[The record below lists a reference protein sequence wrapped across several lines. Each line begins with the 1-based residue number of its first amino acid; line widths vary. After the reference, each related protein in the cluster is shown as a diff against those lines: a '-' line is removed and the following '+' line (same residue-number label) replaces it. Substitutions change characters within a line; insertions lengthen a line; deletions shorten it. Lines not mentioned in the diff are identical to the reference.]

1 MRIVIISLAVKRAN
15 TDAPSAVLIPAECLH
30 ISALNR
36 TDRRADAAEHIMPE
50 MPPPIPVGA
59 RRAEI
64 IVFRY
69 GIALCNRRCGA
80 DAVLFFPHNF
90 LSVFKCHRAI
100 FAEHTRKHRIIG
112 AAIIKVKLFAAAA
125 LRNVGKR
132 ATLRLGFFRKRAKRP
147 RAVCSKASAVHCRI
161 TCKQFRPGQA
171 LARFVRRNI
180 KRCRFLQ
187 RLCRYGEIHPTNR
200 FFFRL

>member
-36 TDRRADAAEHIMPE
+36 TDRRADAAEHVMPK

-112 AAIIKVKLFAAAA
+112 AAIIKVKLCAM
-125 LRNVGKR
+125 
-132 ATLRLGFFRKRAKRP
+132 
-147 RAVCSKASAVHCRI
+147 SES
-161 TCKQFRPGQA
+161 GQ
-171 LARFVRRNI
+171 RFVSAFSARERSAPG
-180 KRCRFLQ
+180 
-187 RLCRYGEIHPTNR
+187 RYAAKLPPCIAA
-200 FFFRL
+200 